1 MKKLKGLFPP
11 ITTPFVNDELTF
23 DKLAFNIQL
32 WNETELSG
40 YVVMGSNGESVF
52 LTKEEKL
59 QLVAK
64 TKEYSSNDKLIIAG
78 TGSDSIKETI
88 ELTNKSAELGADF
101 ALILTPSFYKSEM
114 KHSSYV
120 RYFTQI
126 AESVKIPVII
136 YNVPKFTGVDI
147 EAETVAELS
156 LHKNIVGIK
165 NSSENARQNS
175 EFVSMTHSDFSVL
188 VGTASMLFS
197 GITSGATGGIAALA
211 NIAPNECL
219 QIQKLIIAGNLKE
232 ALVLQ
237 QKMIPINKAVTA
249 KFGVAGLKAAMD
261 MLGYFGGDPR
271 APLSSLNGNDKKTLE
286 QILTNAGLLK

>member
-211 NIAPNECL
+211 NIAPNECV

>member
-175 EFVSMTHSDFSVL
+175 EFVSMTNSDFSVL

-211 NIAPNECL
+211 NIAPNECV
-219 QIQKLIIAGNLKE
+219 QIQKLIIDGNLKE

>member
-1 MKKLKGLFPP
+1 MKKLKGVFPP
-11 ITTPFVNDELTF
+11 ITTPFINNELAF

-120 RYFTQI
+120 RYFVQI
-126 AESVKIPVII
+126 ADSVKIPVII

-175 EFVSMTHSDFSVL
+175 EFVSMTNSDFSVL

-211 NIAPNECL
+211 NIAPNECV
-219 QIQKLIIAGNLKE
+219 QIQKLIIDGNLKE

-261 MLGYFGGDPR
+261 MLGYFGGEPR

>member
-1 MKKLKGLFPP
+1 MKKLKGIFPP
-11 ITTPFVNDELTF
+11 ITTPFINDELAI
-23 DKLAFNIQL
+23 DKLAFNIKN
-32 WNETELSG
+32 WNQTELSG

-52 LTKEEKL
+52 LTKDEKL

-120 RYFTQI
+120 RYFVQI
-126 AESVKIPVII
+126 ADSVKIPVII

-175 EFVSMTHSDFSVL
+175 EFVSMTNSDFSVL

-211 NIAPNECL
+211 NIAPNECV
-219 QIQKLIIAGNLKE
+219 QIQKLIIDGNLKE

-261 MLGYFGGDPR
+261 MLGYFGGEPR

-286 QILTNAGLLK
+286 QILTNARLLK